1 MYLSG
6 NLPSYIILMNNTIL
20 VMFKDF
26 FYFTRGER
34 GGIYVLCCLIVLM
47 FSINFCLPT
56 RSTEEEKML
65 SYVSNQK
72 SDSVSSDTTDRQAYS
87 DLSPSKP
94 SSLTATIQTERSST
108 PPSSNNKPYANN
120 YNKKSSSYDTVRVEL
135 NSADTTE
142 LKRLRGIG
150 SVLSVRIVK
159 YRNKLGGFSSVEDL
173 KNVYGLSDE
182 TYQSILPHVWIKK

>member
-1 MYLSG
+1 
-6 NLPSYIILMNNTIL
+6 MNKTIL

-56 RSTEEEKML
+56 RNTEEEKML

-72 SDSVSSDTTDRQAYS
+72 SDSVSSDTTDQHLYS
-87 DLSPSKP
+87 DLSTTCQSSSIVTKQREHASSQPSV
-94 SSLTATIQTERSST
+94 
-108 PPSSNNKPYANN
+108 NNKPYADN
-120 YNKKSSSYDTVRVEL
+120 YNKKAYSFSYDTVRVEL

-150 SVLSVRIVK
+150 SVLSARIVK

>member
-1 MYLSG
+1 
-6 NLPSYIILMNNTIL
+6 
-20 VMFKDF
+20 MFKDF

-34 GGIYVLCCLIVLM
+34 GGIYVLCSLIILM

-65 SYVSNQK
+65 SYLSNQK
-72 SDSVSSDTTDRQAYS
+72 TDSVSSDTTNRHVYS
-87 DLSPSKP
+87 DLSTTNSTSPTTPK
-94 SSLTATIQTERSST
+94 QRKHSST
-108 PPSSNNKPYANN
+108 PTPVNNQPYTNN
-120 YNKKSSSYDTVRVEL
+120 YTKKKSSFSYDTVRVEL

-150 SVLSVRIVK
+150 SVLSARIVK

>member
-1 MYLSG
+1 
-6 NLPSYIILMNNTIL
+6 MNKTIL

-34 GGIYVLCCLIVLM
+34 GGIYVLCCLIILM

-56 RSTEEEKML
+56 RSAEEEKML
-65 SYVSNQK
+65 SYVSNQN

-94 SSLTATIQTERSST
+94 SSLTATLQTERSST

-150 SVLSVRIVK
+150 SVLSARIVK
-159 YRNKLGGFSSVEDL
+159 YRTKLGGFSSVEEL

-182 TYQSILPHVWIKK
+182 TYQSILPHVWIKN